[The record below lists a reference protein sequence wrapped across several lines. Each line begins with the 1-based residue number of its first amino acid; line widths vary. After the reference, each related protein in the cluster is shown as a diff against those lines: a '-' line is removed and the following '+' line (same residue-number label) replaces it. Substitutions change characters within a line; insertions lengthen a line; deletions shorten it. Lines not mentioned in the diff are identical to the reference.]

1 MQEFLGRQIG
11 RTGKVSQAWF
21 DGRLAEHGGSL
32 IGWIVLNN
40 IEREPSQRE
49 LAGRMF
55 IEAPTLVAHLDRLER
70 DGFVERRRD
79 ADDRRV
85 VRVAITPAGRRL
97 RDQLRRVAEKCDAE
111 IRSVLSENEQR
122 VLERAL
128 GRLHTYFT
136 TPEAERSARGDR

>member
-21 DGRLAEHGGSL
+21 DARLAEHGGSL

-40 IEREPSQRE
+40 IEHEPSQRE
-49 LAGRMF
+49 LAARMF

-79 ADDRRV
+79 EDDRRV
-85 VRVAITPAGRRL
+85 VRIAITPAGRRL
-97 RDQLRRVAEKCDAE
+97 RDRLRGVAMTCDAE
-111 IRSVLSENEQR
+111 IRSLLSENEQR

-128 GRLHTYFT
+128 GRLHAYFT
-136 TPEAERSARGDR
+136 TPDGERTRGHG